1 MEHSALRPYAAGGAA
16 LLGAALI
23 AVIPVVA
30 PAISHIPAQ
39 SPEVALA
46 STADAF
52 LDLANALDPSAS
64 TDGLIGVANNLDSF
78 LDLFG
83 NPTVSVADTLAT
95 DFVGYLDL
103 GTTVNSIP
111 SLLGTLTT
119 DLTSGLITL
128 ESDIGNDFGTLETAL
143 SNAFFNLDSDVNAGF
158 GGLDTDL
165 GSVITGLDTINTS
178 INTLET
184 NNGELFD
191 ALEATLGNDLSPL
204 TTIAT
209 DVGGGGVLAGE
220 LDSIL
225 SALNALIIVDS

>member
-1 MEHSALRPYAAGGAA
+1 MELAARRPYAAAGAA
-16 LLGAALI
+16 LVAAGII
-23 AVIPVVA
+23 AIIPTVA
-30 PAISHIPAQ
+30 PTISSIHVQ
-39 SPEVALA
+39 SPAVELA
-46 STADAF
+46 ATADAF

-83 NPTVSVADTLAT
+83 NPTVNVADTLAT
-95 DFVGYLDL
+95 DFIGYLDL

-111 SLLGTLTT
+111 DLLGTLTT
-119 DLTSGLITL
+119 DLTSGFSTL
-128 ESDIGNDFGTLETAL
+128 ESDIGTDFGTLGTTL
-143 SNAFFNLDSDVNAGF
+143 SSEFFNLDSDVNAGF
-158 GGLDTDL
+158 GALDTDL
-165 GSVITGLDTINTS
+165 GSVTTGLDTINTS

-184 NNGELFD
+184 NIGELFSG
-191 ALEATLGNDLSPL
+191 LESTLSSDLSPL

-225 SALNALIIVDS
+225 TALNTLVILDS